1 MTEFKGIAHS
11 AIMRNILEQAVNC
24 AALPR
29 PVLIRGE
36 RGTGKE
42 LLARYIHDC
51 SPRCSGKFQ
60 AVNCAAFND
69 ELLNAEI
76 FGYEKGAFTGAN
88 ESRAGR
94 LEQCDGGTL
103 FLDEVGSMSPAFQ
116 DRILRVLEYQKFE
129 RMGGSELR
137 EVDVRIISA
146 TNAPLEE
153 MMDDGLFRRDLYDRL
168 TFVELKLPPLRQH
181 REDIPYLIVRFVQE
195 LQLEIP
201 NLLPR
206 SFMRETV
213 EAMMEYYWPGNI
225 RELKNMVERLYVFS
239 DADTIKPTDLPDAVS
254 GAAVSDRSFSDQV
267 EQFKRR
273 LILDTLEECRGNQ
286 RAAARNLQ
294 MSYDQ
299 FRHYY
304 RKYLQGNTP

>member
-1 MTEFKGIAHS
+1 MTDFKGIAHS
-11 AIMRNILEQAVNC
+11 AVMRNILDQASNS

-51 SPRCSGKFQ
+51 SPRCKNIFQ
-60 AVNCAAFND
+60 TINCAAFND

-88 ESRAGR
+88 ETHQGR

-103 FLDEVGSMSPAFQ
+103 FLDEIGSMSPAFQ

-146 TNAPLEE
+146 SNAPLEE
-153 MMDDGLFRRDLYDRL
+153 MMAENMFRRDLYDRL

-181 REDIPYLIVRFVQE
+181 REDIPFLIVRFVQE

-201 NLLPR
+201 NLPER

-213 EAMMEYYWPGNI
+213 ETMMEYYWPGNI
-225 RELKNMVERLYVFS
+225 RELKNMVERLYAFS
-239 DADTIKPTDLPDAVS
+239 DAETIKPTDLPEAVI
-254 GAAVSDRSFSDQV
+254 GASDSDKSFSERV
-267 EQFKRR
+267 EQYKRR
-273 LILDTLEECRGNQ
+273 LINETLEECQGNQ
-286 RAAARNLQ
+286 RTAARNLQ

-304 RKYLQGNTP
+304 RKYI

>member
-1 MTEFKGIAHS
+1 MQDYKGVAHS
-11 AIMRNILEQAVNC
+11 ALMRNILEKAKNC
-24 AALPR
+24 AELPR

-42 LLARYIHDC
+42 LLARYIHEC
-51 SPRCSGKFQ
+51 SPRRNSIFQ

-88 ESRAGR
+88 EARPGR

-129 RMGGSELR
+129 RMGGSQLR

-153 MMDDGLFRRDLYDRL
+153 MMAERLFRADLYDRL
-168 TFVELKLPPLRQH
+168 TFVELNLPPLRQH
-181 REDIPYLIVRFVQE
+181 REDIPHLIVRFVQE

-201 NLLPR
+201 NLPQKT
-206 SFMRETV
+206 FQRETV
-213 EAMMEYYWPGNI
+213 EAMMDYYWPGNI
-225 RELKNMVERLYVFS
+225 RELKNMVERLYIFT
-239 DADTIKPTDLPDAVS
+239 DTEIIRPNDLPEVIIGKLDT
-254 GAAVSDRSFSDQV
+254 GKSFSDRV
-267 EQFKRR
+267 EQFKKR
-273 LILDTLEECRGNQ
+273 LIEETMEECNGNQ
-286 RAAARNLQ
+286 RAAARQLQ

-304 RKYLQGNTP
+304 RKYS

>member
-1 MTEFKGIAHS
+1 MVKFQGVAHS
-11 AIMRNILEQAVNC
+11 AVMREILEQARSS
-24 AALPR
+24 ASLPR

-51 SPRCSGKFQ
+51 SPRNKGVFQ

-88 ESRAGR
+88 EDRPGR

-103 FLDEVGSMSPAFQ
+103 FLDEVGSMSSAFQ

-129 RMGGSELR
+129 RMGGSKLR

-146 TNAPLEE
+146 TNAPLED
-153 MMDDGLFRRDLYDRL
+153 MMSEGLFRRDLYDRL
-168 TFVELKLPPLRQH
+168 TFVELNLPPLRQH

-201 NLLPR
+201 NLQER
-206 SFMRETV
+206 AFMRETV
-213 EAMMEYYWPGNI
+213 EAMMDYYWPGNI
-225 RELKNMVERLYVFS
+225 RELKNMVERLYVFTES
-239 DADTIKPTDLPDAVS
+239 DSISPDDLPDVIT
-254 GAAVSDRSFSDQV
+254 GTSDRDKSFTQRV
-267 EQFKRR
+267 ELFKRR
-273 LILDTLEECRGNQ
+273 LIKETLEECGGNQ

-304 RKYLQGNTP
+304 RKFIQGTIK

>member
-1 MTEFKGIAHS
+1 MTEYAGVAHS
-11 AIMRNILEQAVNC
+11 TVMHNILETARNC
-24 AALPR
+24 AELPR

-51 SPRCSGKFQ
+51 SPRKNGIFQ

-88 ESRAGR
+88 EARRGR
-94 LEQCDGGTL
+94 LEHCDGGTL

-129 RMGGSELR
+129 RMGGSQLR

-153 MMDDGLFRRDLYDRL
+153 MMADKLFRADLYDRL
-168 TFVELKLPPLRQH
+168 TFVELNLPPLRQH
-181 REDIPYLIVRFVQE
+181 REDVPHLIVRFVQE

-201 NLLPR
+201 NLPQKT
-206 SFMRETV
+206 FQRETV
-213 EAMMEYYWPGNI
+213 EAMMDYYWPGNI

-239 DADTIKPTDLPDAVS
+239 DTEVIRPGDLPEAITGRIDT
-254 GAAVSDRSFSDQV
+254 GKSFSERV
-267 EQFKRR
+267 EKFKKR
-273 LILDTLEECRGNQ
+273 LILETLEECGGNQ
-286 RAAARNLQ
+286 RAAARQLQ

-304 RKYLQGNTP
+304 RKYM

>member
-11 AIMRNILEQAVNC
+11 AVMRKILEQAMNS
-24 AALPR
+24 ASLPR

-42 LLARYIHDC
+42 LLAHYIHDC
-51 SPRCSGKFQ
+51 SPRHKGVFQ
-60 AVNCAAFND
+60 AINCAAFND

-76 FGYEKGAFTGAN
+76 FGYEKGAFTGAS
-88 ESRAGR
+88 EARPGR

-103 FLDEVGSMSPAFQ
+103 FLDEVASMSPNFQ
-116 DRILRVLEYQKFE
+116 DRILRALEYQKFE
-129 RMGGSELR
+129 RMGGSQTR

-153 MMDDGLFRRDLYDRL
+153 MMADNMFRRDLYDRL
-168 TFVELKLPPLRQH
+168 TFVELNFPPLRQH
-181 REDIPYLIVRFVQE
+181 REDIPFLIVRFVQE

-201 NLLPR
+201 NLPER

-213 EAMMEYYWPGNI
+213 ESMMEYYWPGNI
-225 RELKNMVERLYVFS
+225 RELKNMVERLYVFNN
-239 DADTIKPTDLPDAVS
+239 AEIIKPTDLPEIIT
-254 GAAVSDRSFSDQV
+254 GAASSGRSFSERI

-273 LILDTLEECRGNQ
+273 LICDMLEECNGNQ
-286 RAAARNLQ
+286 RAAARNLH

-304 RKYLQGNTP
+304 RKYQ